1 MVALLAVAVAVGV
14 GALARSGGSDVA
26 YAVDETTD
34 AGGSSAEESSSSVV
48 THEVAGEWSD
58 LGDAVTITYDGE
70 AAGGA
75 VAGSYTISQDA
86 VAAYVESQ
94 GLITEGSDGYVA
106 GELLAACLSEGD
118 ILSLEG
124 SDELARSVEASL
136 AELEDVI
143 DGLATSGTG
152 NTSEFEYALATG
164 VDGGEASQVTYTA
177 LTELV
182 EVTDEEGNVV
192 YDEEGN
198 ALTTER
204 AVTDGDGNPT
214 YSVTVTNVTATQTY
228 DAYSYSYETSYN
240 DDAAYVITGYDCAL
254 ALQGD
259 DGLLVPSD
267 ENGWSVSAGGLTLT
281 CSDGT
286 YTVWAS
292 SDLGEGIALVAVVTE
307 VDYVVSYSCSI
318 LVTTTT
324 QPMLWTGTFTW
335 TTTEGADGTPITSD
349 GTGEDAPITAESF
362 AEVWGDYAWSCE
374 QLATTTQEEGDATSE
389 GPQVSRT
396 EGGSV
401 AVSCAVSG
409 ATAATGVVTSVD
421 AWASLS
427 IPATLDDVGSLAYAG
442 DDYVVEALTG
452 LSGLTATVQASDCI
466 TATVGL
472 SVAGE
477 LETFTLTLEPEH
489 HTDDDVTVTIT
500 YAYPNGR
507 TAGTTTVTVKG
518 VAKARISGLSIDE
531 QPFRLE
537 AAQADEVLVLA
548 NEAVLQAVSA
558 VATQEGDAVPTSD
571 YYSAVSLVSYDG
583 QGSVSQTV
591 GLVFVVNDA
600 AASEYDDFEVADAG
614 SVTVAAIQSVA
625 WSQTDI
631 VLSATNGTSSVTVTS
646 ENASTQWVNSVP
658 TVSSGTYELAYRTS
672 AVPTDASGFD
682 ANGSCLDV
690 GDGVHTVT
698 MYALDSDGVVCK
710 VTGISYMLDTLV
722 PTLVSVSVGSDGS
735 RSLADTLFGHESTTV
750 ELVVVDYADG
760 AATATTDEVSTV
772 ASGVV
777 ASSVAVT
784 YDDAES
790 GTSGIAAALSV
801 DGALYSFV
809 IDGDEDVEVDDITVT
824 ATDVAGNTLVATAN
838 EASEIPVEYLR
849 LVNESS
855 GPSLTATW
863 DTSAATNGSYY
874 RTGRTLTLTVT
885 EAFFDY
891 TIAYHND
898 QVVLTV
904 EQDGVTVIAVH
915 PSDFSQTADNTW
927 SCTLS
932 FTEDGEYVVS
942 DIVVS
947 DIVGHSATAEGD
959 AFTIDTTAPELT
971 VSFDDEDVTDAAADP
986 TTGLVYYSASR
997 TATITVVDANFD
1009 ASLVVVEHT
1018 ADPGNGTEVGTV
1030 VEGSWVTSGNVST
1043 LTVTFPGEGVYS
1055 LSVSGTDCAGNAM
1068 ASYSS
1073 VEFVVDTRAPEVSV
1087 TGVADATA
1095 YVGSAALAVEVSDA
1109 NLDPSTMIEVT
1120 KVGYPSSIAVVAD
1133 ATTNPYVST
1142 VVATATTM
1150 SVSWASPAEVLA
1162 NDGVYTLTV
1171 CATDRAGNVT
1181 SEVVTWSVN
1190 RYGSTYVIHDETGA
1204 MIGLYVRPDEVG
1216 DVIVSEINASGL
1228 DTGQTSVDLT
1238 LDTTTTTLVAGTDY
1252 TTDEL
1257 VTDGWHEYVYT
1268 VGRSAFLSDGDYSV
1282 LFYSVDLAGNSS
1294 LSTMDGK
1301 NAEDLVSAAEVYFTV
1316 DGTSPTANFTDE
1328 VTTVDEGPYVATIVL
1343 EDNYALASAV
1353 IRVNGETYD
1362 SLDLEGAGSTYT
1374 YTLELAESD
1383 EAYHIEVLVY
1393 DEAGNSNESSPLART
1408 ITVGATAADEVVAQ
1422 AVTGSDVDAVQV
1434 PLALVVATVLLLLAA
1449 VGLLVLWGRRTRE
1462 RRGPARVPRTG
1473 A

>member
-1 MVALLAVAVAVGV
+1 MVALLAAAVAVGV
-14 GALARSGGSDVA
+14 GALVRSGGSGVA

-94 GLITEGSDGYVA
+94 GLITEGDGGYVA
-106 GELLAACLSEGD
+106 GELLEECLSEGG
-118 ILSLEG
+118 IISLEG
-124 SDELARSVEASL
+124 SDELSQSVEATL

-143 DGLATSGTG
+143 EGLATSGTG
-152 NTSEFEYALATG
+152 NTSEFVYALATG
-164 VDGGEASQVTYTA
+164 SDGGEASQVTYTA

-182 EVTDEEGNVV
+182 EVTDEEGN
-192 YDEEGN
+192 
-198 ALTTER
+198 ALITER
-204 AVTDGDGNPT
+204 AITDEDGNPT

-228 DAYSYSYETSYN
+228 DAYSYSYEASYN
-240 DDAAYVITGYDCAL
+240 DDATYVITGYDCAL

-292 SDLGEGIALVAVVTE
+292 SDLGEGVVLVALVTE
-307 VDYVVSYSCSI
+307 VEYVVSYSCSI
-318 LVTTTT
+318 CVTTTT

-335 TTTEGADGTPITSD
+335 TTTEGIDGAPITSD
-349 GTGEDAPITAESF
+349 GTGDDAPITTKSF
-362 AEVWGDYAWSCE
+362 AEVWEDYDWASE
-374 QLATTTQEEGDATSE
+374 QLAATTQEAGDATSE
-389 GPQVSRT
+389 GAQVVRT
-396 EGGSV
+396 EDGSL
-401 AVSCAVSG
+401 AASCTVSG
-409 ATAATGVVTSVD
+409 VAASTGVVTSVD

-427 IPATLDDVGSLAYAG
+427 IPATLDDVESLAYAG
-442 DDYVVEALTG
+442 DDYVAEVLTG

-466 TATVGL
+466 TATVGS
-472 SVAGE
+472 SVTGE

-507 TAGTTTVTVKG
+507 TAGTMTVTVKG
-518 VAKARISGLSIDE
+518 VAKAHISGLSIDE

-537 AAQADEVLVLA
+537 AAQAEEVLAQA
-548 NEAVLQAVSA
+548 NEAVLLAVSA
-558 VATQEGDAVPTSD
+558 VAAQEGDAAPTSD

-631 VLSATNGTSSVTVTS
+631 VLSATNGTSPVTVTS
-646 ENASTQWVNSVP
+646 ANASTQWMSSVP
-658 TVSSGTYELAYRTS
+658 TVSSDTYELSYRTS
-672 AVPTDASGFD
+672 AVPTEASDFD

-710 VTGISYMLDTLV
+710 VTGISYMLDTLA
-722 PTLVSVSVGSDGS
+722 PTLVSVSVDSDGS
-735 RSLADTLFGHESTTV
+735 RSLADTLFGRESTTV
-750 ELVVVDYADG
+750 ELVVVDYVDDAVM
-760 AATATTDEVSTV
+760 ATADEVSAV

-809 IDGDEDVEVDDITVT
+809 IDGDEDVEVDDIAVT
-824 ATDVAGNTLVATAN
+824 ATDEAGNTLVATAS

-863 DTSAATNGSYY
+863 DTSDATNGSYY

-904 EQDGVTVIAVH
+904 EQDGVTVFTVH
-915 PSDFSQTADNTW
+915 PSDFSQTADDTW

-947 DIVGHSATAEGD
+947 DIVGHNATAEGD
-959 AFTIDTTAPELT
+959 AFTVDTTAPELT
-971 VSFDDEDVTDAAADP
+971 VSFDDDAAEEADADP
-986 TTGLVYYSASR
+986 STGLVYYSSSR

-1018 ADPGNGTEVGTV
+1018 ADAGNGTEVGAV
-1030 VEGSWVTSGNVST
+1030 VEGSWVTSGTVST

-1055 LSVSGTDCAGNAM
+1055 LSVSGTDLAGNAM
-1068 ASYSS
+1068 LSYSS
-1073 VEFVVDTRAPEVSV
+1073 VEFVIDTLAPEVSV

-1095 YVGSAALAVEVSDA
+1095 YVGSAALSVEVSDA
-1109 NLDPSTMIEVT
+1109 NLDPSTTIEVT

-1133 ATTNPYVST
+1133 ATTNPYV
-1142 VVATATTM
+1142 ATQVTTTTTM

-1171 CATDRAGNVT
+1171 HATDRAGNVT
-1181 SEVVTWSVN
+1181 SETVTWSVN

-1216 DVIVSEINASGL
+1216 DVVVSEINASGL
-1228 DTGQTSVDLT
+1228 DTGQTSVDLM

-1268 VGRSAFLSDGDYSV
+1268 VGRSAFLSDGDYVV

-1294 LSTMDGK
+1294 LSTMAGK
-1301 NAEDLVSAAEVYFTV
+1301 NAEDLTSAAEVYFTV

-1353 IRVNGETYD
+1353 ICVNGETYD
-1362 SLDLEGAGSTYT
+1362 SLDLEGTGSTYA
-1374 YTLELAESD
+1374 YALELAESD
-1383 EAYHIEVLVY
+1383 EAYRIEVLVY
-1393 DEAGNSNESSPLART
+1393 DAAGNSNESSPLVRT
-1408 ITVGATAADEVVAQ
+1408 ITVGAAAVDE
-1422 AVTGSDVDAVQV
+1422 AVTQAGGGSDAGTARA
-1434 PLALVVATVLLLLAA
+1434 PLAFAVALLILVA
-1449 VGLLVLWGRRTRE
+1449 VGLLVLWRRRAGD
-1462 RRGPARVPRTG
+1462 RRGSARAPHTG
-1473 A
+1473 S